1 MCACVCDMTLYPPEA
16 TRLWRIPQ
24 PPPAL
29 TEFQTGQDV
38 FALLPNG
45 QWAKAK
51 VIGVEASAYII
62 EYVTVKGSGAEA
74 IPFGAAGTQLKPMP
88 SGWAQAAGVPRE
100 GSAGHPRHPHRS
112 FTQLCTHA
120 MPPTHAFLS
129 IAYRARCE
137 RATVHCSA
145 ALHGR
150 LPRHRRP
157 NATI

>member
-1 MCACVCDMTLYPPEA
+1 MCVLSPHLCLELPPTTPHRVNRPVAFFLLPRVRVSECVCGVPNMTPFPREA

-62 EYVTVKGSGAEA
+62 EYVTVKGSGAET
-74 IPFGAAGTQLKPMP
+74 IPFGAAGTQLKPVP
-88 SGWAQAAGVPRE
+88 SV
-100 GSAGHPRHPHRS
+100 
-112 FTQLCTHA
+112 
-120 MPPTHAFLS
+120 
-129 IAYRARCE
+129 
-137 RATVHCSA
+137 
-145 ALHGR
+145 
-150 LPRHRRP
+150 
-157 NATI
+157 